1 MILLDTCILID
12 YLRNKPEVVSYIEQ
26 KGKNNFILS
35 TVVTIELFKGVRNK
49 TELRTLQKELQYFS
63 LLEID
68 NNVSSLANKLAENYA
83 LSHQMGLGDTLIAA
97 TALIYSLE
105 LKTYNLK
112 DFQFIPS
119 LKLSNALI

>member
-68 NNVSSLANKLAENYA
+68 NNVSFVANKLSENYA

-105 LKTYNLK
+105 LKTYNMK

-119 LKLSNALI
+119 LKVSNTLI

>member
-68 NNVSSLANKLAENYA
+68 NNVSSVANKLAENYA

-105 LKTYNLK
+105 LKTYNMK

-119 LKLSNALI
+119 LKVSNALI

>member
-68 NNVSSLANKLAENYA
+68 NNVSFVANKLAENYA

-105 LKTYNLK
+105 LKTYNMK

-119 LKLSNALI
+119 LKVSNTLI

>member
-119 LKLSNALI
+119 LKVSNALI

>member
-105 LKTYNLK
+105 LKTYNMK

-119 LKLSNALI
+119 LKVSNALI

>member
-12 YLRNKPEVVSYIEQ
+12 YLRNKQEVVSYIDQ

-68 NNVSSLANKLAENYA
+68 TNVSSVANKLAENYA

-105 LKTYNLK
+105 LKTYNMK

-119 LKLSNALI
+119 LKVSNALI